1 MISLRVP
8 AIIPP
13 VDVSDY
19 HKKLNLLTV
28 ALISSY
34 LKKGADLNDILSYVN
49 DYGEKD
55 FITYYKHYLN
65 SNKRYSKL
73 WLAKN
78 SVLIVSFIHINISV
92 IIQT

>member
-19 HKKLNLLTV
+19 HEKLNLLTV

-34 LKKGADLNDILSYVN
+34 LKKGADLNDMLSYVN
-49 DYGEKD
+49 DYGEED
-55 FITYYKHYLN
+55 FSTHYKHYLN
-65 SNKRYSKL
+65 SNNKYSTL
-73 WLAKN
+73 
-78 SVLIVSFIHINISV
+78 
-92 IIQT
+92 